1 MYNIALFGA
10 GRIGQVHSVNIAA
23 HKDTVLY
30 SVSDPFAE
38 NAQKI
43 AEKYNA
49 KIQTIEEA
57 LADENVDGVLIA
69 SATDTHADLI
79 SLAAQAGKAIF
90 CEKPVHLDIERVR
103 ECLKIVDDNKVPL
116 FVGFNRRYDPQFR
129 KVREMLSAGR
139 IGKAESLIITSR
151 DPSPPPAEYVKV
163 SGGMFRDM
171 TIHDFDMARYIMG
184 EDPVSIFAQGSNLVD
199 PAIGEAGDIDTA
211 FVVMEFPSGAL
222 ATISNTRRSGYGYDQ
237 RLELHGE
244 KGLLQAGNMK
254 ENLVEHWGE
263 DGCSSAKP
271 HPFFLERYH
280 DAYIAEWEHFV
291 DILAGRA
298 VPECNGYDGKQAL
311 LMADKA
317 LESLRTGKKVYF
329 GQVTEFISNKRQI
342 I

>member
-23 HKDTVLY
+23 HKDTNLY

-79 SLAAQAGKAIF
+79 SLAAKAGKAIF
-90 CEKPVHLDIERVR
+90 CEKPVHLDIERVK
-103 ECLKIVDDNKVPL
+103 ECLDIVDDNKVPL

-129 KVREMLSAGR
+129 KVREMLSAGS
-139 IGKAESLIITSR
+139 IGKAESLIIISR

-184 EDPVSIFAQGSNLVD
+184 EDPISIFAQGSNLVD
-199 PAIGEAGDIDTA
+199 PAIGAAGDIDTA

-244 KGLLQAGNMK
+244 KGLLQAHNMK
-254 ENLVEHWGE
+254 ESLVEHCGE
-263 DGCSSAKP
+263 DGCTTSKP
-271 HPFFLERYH
+271 HPFFLERYEA
-280 DAYIAEWEHFV
+280 AYVAEWEHFV

-298 VPECNGYDGKQAL
+298 VPECSGYDGKQAL

-317 LESLRTGKKVYF
+317 IESLRTGKKVHF
-329 GQVTEFISNKRQI
+329 GQVTEFSSNKRQI
-342 I
+342 V